1 MIIRSAKVSA
11 RGNQYSGVVCLD
23 LVETSDGWTY
33 RVDGMSTG
41 ALHLTWCA
49 PTPEKASRKL
59 QDVYSDRRW
68 DLQIIE

>member
-11 RGNQYSGVVCLD
+11 RGDQYSGVVHLEM
-23 LVETSDGWTY
+23 VETSDGWTY
-33 RVDGMSTG
+33 RVDGMSAG
-41 ALHLTWCA
+41 PLHLTWCA